1 MDAFVEDND
10 EDDEEGLG
18 EEDENIYMEGEELG
32 GDGEEMTPEEL
43 AEMTKD
49 LFDTL
54 RGNKKTVSV
63 KTFLAWDDVQDM
75 QSEGLLDDETLDALL
90 SEVGT
95 KGRDGELTY
104 DQFALLIQ
112 MLEETAAA
120 LGDNMLD
127 GEDGD
132 EPPNA
137 ASVSKSMVED
147 ADKDDEDGG
156 DGLLEGLDQD
166 GVEEIVREIY
176 ADLKG
181 KSDALSVKDFKK
193 WEDVS
198 ELLAEGVL
206 QEKTLDVLIS
216 EVGVSNVKTGTLS
229 FEQFWQLVN
238 LLEEAAD
245 AATGDTPFHANP
257 TLSCQSCDTLSPC
270 KHYDTRPLNN
280 NPSQCQPCDTP
291 SPCKHCD
298 TPSQYTL

>member
-1 MDAFVEDND
+1 MTVTFTQFKQVVQSLDAIVEDTD
-10 EDDEEGLG
+10 DDEGEGMD

-90 SEVGT
+90 LEVGT
-95 KGRDGELTY
+95 KGREGELTY

-112 MLEETAAA
+112 MLEETATA

-137 ASVSKSMVED
+137 KTVSKSMND
-147 ADKDDEDGG
+147 ADDDEDDGG

-181 KSDALSVKDFKK
+181 KSDTLSVKDFKK
-193 WEDVS
+193 WSDVS
-198 ELLAEGVL
+198 ELLNEGVL
-206 QEKTLDVLIS
+206 QESTLNLLIS
-216 EVGVSNVKTGTLS
+216 EVGVTNEKTGNLS

-245 AATGDTPFHANP
+245 AATGNA
-257 TLSCQSCDTLSPC
+257 S
-270 KHYDTRPLNN
+270 
-280 NPSQCQPCDTP
+280 SQ
-291 SPCKHCD
+291 
-298 TPSQYTL
+298 

>member
-1 MDAFVEDND
+1 MVQSLDAIVEDT
-10 EDDEEGLG
+10 EEGDEEGDDD
-18 EEDENIYMEGEELG
+18 EDENIYMEGEELG

-90 SEVGT
+90 LEVGT
-95 KGRDGELTY
+95 KGRNGELTY

-112 MLEETAAA
+112 MLEETATA

-127 GEDGD
+127 GEDSD
-132 EPPNA
+132 EQPNA
-137 ASVSKSMVED
+137 TSVSKPMAD
-147 ADKDDEDGG
+147 ATDNDDEDGG

-166 GVEEIVREIY
+166 GVEEIVKEIY

-181 KSDALSVKDFKK
+181 KSNSLSIKDFKK

-206 QEKTLDVLIS
+206 KESTLDLLIS
-216 EVGVSNVKTGTLS
+216 EVGVSNVKSGTLS

-245 AATGDTPFHANP
+245 AATGNTLPLN
-257 TLSCQSCDTLSPC
+257 TNLLSCITPTKHTLPS
-270 KHYDTRPLNN
+270 LN
-280 NPSQCQPCDTP
+280 TP
-291 SPCKHCD
+291 SLNTPLLN
-298 TPSQYTL
+298 TPSDRTLQYLLFHCIY